1 MNRLSCDI
9 CMDLMPLVQDG
20 IASDDSTQAV
30 REHIAQCPNC
40 AKLWDGAPIPA
51 AKPQAVYQKFRTRLR
66 LFSSMILVLGLSL
79 GLSLFSGMEMFYNI
93 LLMPAIGA
101 LGYGIFRWKALL
113 VLPVVLLVT
122 GVLNNFLGNGFSGE
136 VQSPG
141 GLLSWL
147 WICLVFITV
156 GIAIAGLLHF
166 ALKKE
171 PEDTSKEGKPK
182 RTIPFGKS
190 SC

>member
-9 CMDLMPLVQDG
+9 CMDLMPLVRDG
-20 IASDDSTQAV
+20 VASPDSTQAV
-30 REHIAQCPNC
+30 HDHIAQCPDC
-40 AKLWDGAPIPA
+40 ARLWEGGEIPQV
-51 AKPQAVYQKFRTRLR
+51 KPQAVYQKFRTRLR
-66 LFSSMILVLGLSL
+66 LFSSMVLVLGLSL

-101 LGYGIFRWKALL
+101 LGYSIFRWKALL

-122 GVLNNFLGNGFSGE
+122 GFLNNFLGNGFSGE
-136 VQSPG
+136 VQSPA

-147 WICLVFITV
+147 WICFVFIAI

-171 PEDTSKEGKPK
+171 E
-182 RTIPFGKS
+182 KS
-190 SC
+190 